1 VDEAAESL
9 GTNALVCVECLRA
22 WTEPKE
28 RWRTY
33 LTDDQPP
40 ETATYCPD
48 CAAREFD
55 F

>member
-1 VDEAAESL
+1 MDEAAGSL
-9 GTNALVCVECLRA
+9 GTYELVCVECRRR
-22 WTEPKE
+22 WTEPAE

-33 LTDDQPP
+33 LTDDEPP

-55 F
+55 C